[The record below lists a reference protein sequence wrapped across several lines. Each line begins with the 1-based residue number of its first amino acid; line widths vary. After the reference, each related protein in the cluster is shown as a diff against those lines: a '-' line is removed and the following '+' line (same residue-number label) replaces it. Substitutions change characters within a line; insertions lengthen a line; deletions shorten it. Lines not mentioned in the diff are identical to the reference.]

1 MLSTLSGI
9 VIDVSFEQYL
19 NVPSPMLVTL
29 FGISTDVRRSQQSNA
44 RAPMLVTLLGISIDL
59 RYSQLSS
66 KAKSLDKGQ
75 IGSIDDKLLDYFPDY
90 KNETVHT
97 DGHSFTLC
105 ISTFGLILI
114 T

>member
-1 MLSTLSGI
+1 MLVTLTGI
-9 VIDVSFEQYL
+9 VIDESLLHSE
-19 NVPSPMLVTL
+19 NVPSL
-29 FGISTDVRRSQQSNA
+29 
-44 RAPMLVTLLGISIDL
+44 MLVTLLGISIDL

>member
-1 MLSTLSGI
+1 MSPYIIPLFALKVNNETNISYMQNAAYSGTIFLLS
-9 VIDVSFEQYL
+9 
-19 NVPSPMLVTL
+19 
-29 FGISTDVRRSQQSNA
+29 SNA
-44 RAPMLVTLLGISIDL
+44 
-59 RYSQLSS
+59 
-66 KAKSLDKGQ
+66 KFLDKGQ